1 MRMRNGK
8 CGMRS
13 VTSTL
18 ALRFRIPHS
27 AFRIGLLA
35 SLSACSSP
43 TPTPCEPAAQCRIVT
58 IPRGATFDAAVD
70 SLVAH
75 GIVTHPTT
83 FHWYARLHGLPGS
96 LKSGTYGF
104 HAHEGWSELV
114 DALKRGRGALLR
126 WTVPEGLTLR
136 EIADLAQSQLGVPH
150 DSLLAAAS
158 NPTLLRQLGVA
169 GLAGTAEG
177 YLYPTTYTVRVR
189 VGPGELV
196 RLMTDQFQAHW
207 QEEWQPRLDS
217 LRMTR
222 HQLVTLASIIQAE
235 VRYAPDREYVSA
247 VYHNRL
253 RKGMKLEADPTVI
266 YAYGRRLTRV
276 WEKNLRIR
284 SPYNTYLVPGLPPG
298 PISQPDTASLA
309 AALYPART
317 PFLFFVAQPDGK
329 HIFSVTYR
337 EHLAAIQAVHRM
349 QRAAR
354 AQRPPGR

>member
-1 MRMRNGK
+1 MRMRNGE

-43 TPTPCEPAAQCRIVT
+43 TATPCEPAAQCRIVT

-75 GIVTHPTT
+75 GIVRHPTT

-104 HAHEGWSELV
+104 HPDEGWSVLV

-150 DSLLAAAS
+150 DSLIAAAS
-158 NPTLLRQLGVA
+158 DPTLLRQLGVA
-169 GLAGTAEG
+169 GPAGTAEG

-189 VGPGELV
+189 VGPG
-196 RLMTDQFQAHW
+196 
-207 QEEWQPRLDS
+207 
-217 LRMTR
+217 
-222 HQLVTLASIIQAE
+222 
-235 VRYAPDREYVSA
+235 
-247 VYHNRL
+247 
-253 RKGMKLEADPTVI
+253 
-266 YAYGRRLTRV
+266 GR
-276 WEKNLRIR
+276 
-284 SPYNTYLVPGLPPG
+284 PG
-298 PISQPDTASLA
+298 T
-309 AALYPART
+309 T
-317 PFLFFVAQPDGK
+317 
-329 HIFSVTYR
+329 
-337 EHLAAIQAVHRM
+337 
-349 QRAAR
+349 
-354 AQRPPGR
+354 